1 MKDPQL
7 SKVKINLKK
16 TQGQLA
22 LIEKMIEEDR
32 YCIDIAQQV
41 NAAVGLLKQINT
53 YILESHLLCCGAEKL
68 NSKNKIEKEKFA
80 KELVH
85 AFSIKNK

>member
-1 MKDPQL
+1 MIEPHV
-7 SKVKINLKK
+7 SKIKINLKK
-16 TQGQLA
+16 TQGQLRR
-22 LIEKMIEEDR
+22 IQKMIDEDR

-41 NAAVGLLKQINT
+41 NAAVGLLKQVNT

-68 NSKNKIEKEKFA
+68 NSKDKKVKEAFA
-80 KELVH
+80 SELVQ